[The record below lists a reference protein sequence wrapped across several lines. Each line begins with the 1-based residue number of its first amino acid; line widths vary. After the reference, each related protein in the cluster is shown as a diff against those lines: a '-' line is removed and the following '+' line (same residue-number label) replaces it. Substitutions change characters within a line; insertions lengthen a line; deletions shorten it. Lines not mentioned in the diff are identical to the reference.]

1 MSDYS
6 YGFDDFEK
14 MIDEV
19 MEIMPK
25 AADSIVKEIGLEVL
39 SEAIDNVNG
48 PKNQNIM
55 NKKKSSKRI
64 TKLGKKNLMA
74 GLLAIS
80 AGHRYGL
87 DAGIRVRRAYSQ
99 PYPVSNNTDTLRGS
113 LELKKLGNAKY
124 KVFADIQKANYAHW
138 VHDGTSRLRPRPFL
152 KDAVKSVINSG
163 RYVEIANEVLEE
175 FLGGL

>member
-25 AADSIVKEIGLEVL
+25 AADEIVKEISSEVL
-39 SEAIDNVNG
+39 HEAIDNVNG

-99 PYPVSNNTDTLRGS
+99 PYPVSVNTGQ
-113 LELKKLGNAKY
+113 LKRALKIKKISNGKY
-124 KVFADIQKANYAHW
+124 KVFADIEIANYAYW
-138 VHDGTSRLRPRPFL
+138 VHNGTSRLRPRPFL

>member
-39 SEAIDNVNG
+39 EGAVNNVNG

-55 NKKKSSKRI
+55 NKKKSSNRI

-74 GLLAIS
+74 GLLSIS
-80 AGHRYGL
+80 AGQRFGLSTGL
-87 DAGIRVRRAYSQ
+87 DVKRGYSQ
-99 PYPVSNNTDTLRGS
+99 PYPVSVNTGQLKRS
-113 LELKKLGNAKY
+113 LKIKKISNGKY
-124 KVFADIQKANYAHW
+124 KVFADIEIANYADW
-138 VHDGTSRLRPRPFL
+138 VHNGTSRMRPRPFL

-163 RYVEIANEVLEE
+163 RYVEIANGVLEE

>member
-39 SEAIDNVNG
+39 EGAVNNVNG
-48 PKNQNIM
+48 PKNQNIHV
-55 NKKKSSKRI
+55 KR
-64 TKLGKKNLMA
+64 G
-74 GLLAIS
+74 
-80 AGHRYGL
+80 
-87 DAGIRVRRAYSQ
+87 YSQ
-99 PYPVSNNTDTLRGS
+99 PYPVSVNTGQLKRS
-113 LELKKLGNAKY
+113 LKIKKISNGKY
-124 KVFADIQKANYAHW
+124 KVFADIEIANYADW
-138 VHDGTSRLRPRPFL
+138 VHNGTSRMRPRPFL
-152 KDAVKSVINSG
+152 DDAVKSVINSG
-163 RYVEIANEVLEE
+163 RYVEIANGVLEE